1 MKIIFQ
7 ASELEIIFI
16 LQAVSF
22 DLNDKLTYSIIENSM
37 TVTDSSLQHLVG
49 RNPFKMNGD
58 ELRLNFD
65 VQDSSMRGMF
75 LFKSLVTNL
84 GQFLQYWSLVST
96 QASKSQLT
104 VFLA

>member
-1 MKIIFQ
+1 M
-7 ASELEIIFI
+7 
-16 LQAVSF
+16 
-22 DLNDKLTYSIIENSM
+22 N
-37 TVTDSSLQHLVG
+37 VTDKSLEHLVG
-49 RNPFKMNGD
+49 RTPFKMNGD

>member
-1 MKIIFQ
+1 
-7 ASELEIIFI
+7 
-16 LQAVSF
+16 
-22 DLNDKLTYSIIENSM
+22 
-37 TVTDSSLQHLVG
+37 
-49 RNPFKMNGD
+49 MNGD

-96 QASKSQLT
+96 QASKSELT